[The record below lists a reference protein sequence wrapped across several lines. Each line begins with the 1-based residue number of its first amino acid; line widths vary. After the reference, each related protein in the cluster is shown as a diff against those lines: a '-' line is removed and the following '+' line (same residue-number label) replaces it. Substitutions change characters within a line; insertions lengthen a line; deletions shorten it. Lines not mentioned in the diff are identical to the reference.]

1 MWYVAYLLLFRGASE
16 DDRHATKAAL
26 SVDEEAA
33 LRVELAEVTKE
44 IIELKRLVHAKEQ
57 EKAVIEKKLGSTAVA
72 KISNTF
78 SKISENPTYVVY
90 DDDWPF
96 PHVLTVPTQRA
107 EDDRRTSISWRED
120 L

>member
-1 MWYVAYLLLFRGASE
+1 M
-16 DDRHATKAAL
+16 
-26 SVDEEAA
+26 
-33 LRVELAEVTKE
+33 RVELAEVTKE

-90 DDDWPF
+90 DDWPF